1 MTIAV
6 GDKLPDVKIV
16 KATADANEAV
26 QIRVLENFSTGYHA
40 RNGGGDSIRTDGNL
54 PVIDVRGLA

>member
-1 MTIAV
+1 MKPSRS
-6 GDKLPDVKIV
+6 GCSK
-16 KATADANEAV
+16 
-26 QIRVLENFSTGYHA
+26 NFSTGYHA

>member
-1 MTIAV
+1 MKPSRS
-6 GDKLPDVKIV
+6 G
-16 KATADANEAV
+16 
-26 QIRVLENFSTGYHA
+26 VLENFSTGYHA